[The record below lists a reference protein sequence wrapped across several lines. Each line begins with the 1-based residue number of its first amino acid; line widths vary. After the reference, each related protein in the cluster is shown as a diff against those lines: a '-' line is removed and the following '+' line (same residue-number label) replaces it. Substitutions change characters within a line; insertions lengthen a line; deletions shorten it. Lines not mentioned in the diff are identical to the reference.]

1 MPSWKAWVGML
12 LLFAVG
18 FLAGTVA
25 SYWYLHRDYM
35 MRPERF
41 LSVMEQHMI
50 AYLQLTEEQQAVLEE
65 AIRQA
70 QQEFRAMIDR
80 AKPEAEAIIRRAQ
93 DKLVPLLTEEQL
105 RRLEE
110 FRREGE
116 RIRRQWEAEEARRR
130 AQ

>member
-18 FLAGTVA
+18 FLSGTVA

-35 MRPERF
+35 LRPERF
-41 LSVMEQHMI
+41 LSAMEQHMI
-50 AYLQLTEEQQAVLEE
+50 TYLQLTEEQQAVLEE

-70 QQEFRAMIDR
+70 QQEFRAMINR
-80 AKPEAEAIIRRAQ
+80 AKPEADAIIRRAQ

-116 RIRRQWEAEEARRR
+116 RIRRQWEAEEARR
-130 AQ
+130 QSQ